1 LRINFFSKEDRAAA
15 TSPSLTT
22 AARVDLAVKTIVAHK
37 GMEPVVLEVTAFC
50 SFADFFI
57 LCSGG
62 SHRHVLALAQH
73 VEEALAQAGVK
84 PLGVEGLEEGQ
95 WVLMDFNTVVVHIFM
110 QPLREFYNLEDLW
123 SEVPKTQIDTDRS
136 APPATTSS
144 PESPT
149 DADTAP
155 ESSHH
160 E

>member
-1 LRINFFSKEDRAAA
+1 M
-15 TSPSLTT
+15 
-22 AARVDLAVKTIVAHK
+22 AVKTIVAHK
-37 GMEPVVLEVTAFC
+37 GMEPVLLEVTKFC

-62 SHRHVLALAQH
+62 SHRHVTALAQH

-84 PLGVEGLEEGQ
+84 PLGVEGREEGQ
-95 WVLMDFNTVVVHIFM
+95 WVLMDYNTVVVHIFM

-123 SEVPKTQIDTDRS
+123 SEVPKTQIDTDSS
-136 APPATTSS
+136 AQTASNSS
-144 PESPT
+144 QEPLS

-155 ESSHH
+155 EPSHH